1 MLAIAEQLYVDAP
14 LCIAVTRLKLTAF
27 RCYEG
32 MQLELDARPVMLTGP
47 NGAGKTNLLEA
58 ISYLAP
64 GRGLRGARL
73 ADADRHGESRPW
85 AVAATV
91 ATSIGP
97 VDVGTGHDKVSER
110 RSVHVNGV
118 SVRGPAALAEY
129 VSAVWLTPQMDRLFR
144 EGASAR
150 RRFLDRLIY
159 GFHTGHATQV
169 AAYEHTNRER
179 IHLLREGRGEHG
191 WIDTIEAE
199 MAEHGVAIAAT
210 RVEIAEKLGQACE
223 AASGTFSG
231 AEIEVGGVLESW
243 LSEAPALAVEE
254 RFKEVLARN
263 RTVDAE
269 TGNATIGPHRSDLIV
284 KHRVK
289 GLPAAQ
295 CSTGEQKALL
305 IAVLL
310 ASTRLQASERG
321 IAPLLL
327 LDEAVAHLDE
337 RRRSA
342 LFDEILELGT
352 QAWLSGT
359 EEDLF
364 SEFSDNAQF
373 IRISDGKAQQYKSHD
388 HINRANRMG
397 T

>member
-14 LCIAVTRLKLTAF
+14 SCIAVTRLKLTAF
-27 RCYEG
+27 RCYDG
-32 MQLELDARPVMLTGP
+32 MQLDLDTRPVMLTGP

-64 GRGLRGARL
+64 GRGLRGSRL
-73 ADADRHGESRPW
+73 AEADRHGETRPW

-91 ATSIGP
+91 ATAVGP
-97 VDVGTGHDKVSER
+97 VDVGTGHDKESER

-118 SVRGPAALAEY
+118 PVRGPAALAEY

-159 GFHTGHATQV
+159 GFHAAHATQV
-169 AAYEHTNRER
+169 AAYEHSNRER
-179 IHLLREGRGEHG
+179 VRLLRDGRGEPG
-191 WIDTIEAE
+191 WFDAIEAE
-199 MAEHGVAIAAT
+199 MAEHGVAIAAA
-210 RVEIAEKLGQACE
+210 RVEIAERLGQACE
-223 AASGTFSG
+223 AASGPFSG
-231 AEIEVGGVLESW
+231 AEIDVDGVLEGW
-243 LSEAPALAVEE
+243 LSEAPALAVED
-254 RFKEVLARN
+254 RFKEILARN

-269 TGNATIGPHRSDLIV
+269 TGNTTIGPHRSDLVV
-284 KHRVK
+284 KHRAK

-310 ASTRLQASERG
+310 ANARLQASERG

-342 LFDEILELGT
+342 LFDEILELGA
-352 QAWLSGT
+352 QAWFSGT
-359 EEDLF
+359 DENLF
-364 SEFSDNAQF
+364 AEFGDSAQF
-373 IRISDGKAQQYKSHD
+373 VQITDGKAQQYEIHD
-388 HINRANRMG
+388 RGNGADRMRP
-397 T
+397 